1 MQRRNKKFRG
11 HLYST
16 LRTFVRFYSTPMEPK
31 FLLIFATT
39 IGAIMATL
47 VIRDIILTK
56 SGGSRTK
63 LLQSLLLIHGYR
75 FVGLSMFIPG
85 ITSPS
90 MPTDFSIP
98 AAWGD
103 YIAAILAISSYLLL
117 GRKLKVAIPLVWF
130 FNIWGFVD
138 LLYASYQAL
147 TLHISPLM
155 GFMFY
160 IFTGYAPLLVVSHL
174 VIFKIL
180 LQSRKNSTVESI

>member
-1 MQRRNKKFRG
+1 
-11 HLYST
+11 
-16 LRTFVRFYSTPMEPK
+16 MEPK
-31 FLLIFATT
+31 FLLIFAT
-39 IGAIMATL
+39 IVGAIMATL
-47 VIRDIILTK
+47 VIRDRIMAQ
-56 SGGSRTK
+56 SGANRTK
-63 LLQSLLLIHGYR
+63 LLQSLLMIHGYR

-85 ITSPS
+85 ITSPN

-98 AAWGD
+98 AALGD

-117 GRKLKVAIPLVWF
+117 GRKSKAAMPLVWI

-147 TLHISPLM
+147 ILHISPLM

-160 IFTGYAPLLVVSHL
+160 IFTGYAPLLVVSHI

-180 LQSRKNSTVESI
+180 FTSRKKSTTENA